1 MVVFGNNGP
10 LLCQSSE
17 EGGFGVVQRAT
28 LMLAVQ
34 RKMSTK
40 EAVSKAKLSEASAGL

>member
-1 MVVFGNNGP
+1 MYLGIMGHYYVSHQRKVA
-10 LLCQSSE
+10 L
-17 EGGFGVVQRAT
+17 GVVQRAT

-40 EAVSKAKLSEASAGL
+40 GAVSKAKLSEASAGL